1 MQVVI
6 TGILNKTRLF
16 ANLKVGLVALVL
28 ISKMEILFRHKIDIL
43 KAESIDRILLED
55 ANYNFMD

>member
-16 ANLKVGLVALVL
+16 ANLKVGLVELVL
-28 ISKMEILFRHKIDIL
+28 ISKMEILFRRIKWRYT
-43 KAESIDRILLED
+43 ESIDRVLLED
-55 ANYNFMD
+55 TNYNFMD